1 MESVTR
7 PILDPSLGHF
17 NPHVGNGQRYGG
29 WMARAP
35 KIVSHQARMAREL
48 VGERVRGAVRLRY
61 PEGAISAA
69 YRKIEAATGISLS
82 TLQRIVDAE
91 TGATL
96 DTLADLAHHLG
107 TTIQAFTAVQD
118 GSQAISQSPRPL
130 QRRRTSSPRQG
141 AAG

>member
-1 MESVTR
+1 M
-7 PILDPSLGHF
+7 GQC
-17 NPHVGNGQRYGG
+17 NPHLGNLSAYRGE
-29 WMARAP
+29 MARAP

-48 VGERVRGAVRLRY
+48 IGANVLRAVRLRY

-82 TLQRIVDAE
+82 TLQRVVGAE
-91 TGATL
+91 LGATM

-107 TTIQAFTAVQD
+107 TTIQALTAVQD
-118 GSQAISQSPRPL
+118 SSQDIHRVPRPL
-130 QRRRTSSPRQG
+130 HRRRTPPSRPG